1 MPGGRLTR
9 LDRECIAEGLAAG
22 LDYAEIARQL
32 DRPTSTVSREVARNG
47 GPRRY
52 RADRAQRA
60 AQQRARRPG
69 RNRRSAE
76 TATGTQ
82 AFEQAPVA
90 DVITRLTDLFIR
102 SGEPST
108 ASRILAVL
116 LTTDSGALTTAELTR
131 RLRISPASISVAATR
146 LVNQGLI
153 HREHEGGRR
162 YRYVVDEN
170 VWLRSTLGAV
180 HTTEVLSAIT
190 HESADLLGATTP
202 AGMRLS
208 EMSLYLDHFARSL
221 LHTAESWRTR
231 ATTEN
236 EP

>member
-76 TATGTQ
+76 SSTGTQ

-162 YRYVVDEN
+162 YCYVVDEN

-190 HESADLLGATTP
+190 HESADLLGVTTP
-202 AGMRLS
+202 AGLRLS
-208 EMSLYLDHFARSL
+208 EMSLYLDHLARSL
-221 LHTAESWRTR
+221 QNTAESWRTR
-231 ATTEN
+231 VTAEN